1 MQSGLVEHAP
11 GDAPIAEGPPA
22 PGGPPDPAPEGPPA
36 PTTAEAP
43 APAPARRAWELV
55 RPGFLGRHRRL
66 LYAAAAAAAV
76 VALAIIPYPLY
87 ITQPCTVRPLGRAEV
102 RAQVDGIIAQ
112 VLVDEG
118 DDVEVG
124 APLARLDD
132 RDLVYELEQATADV
146 ERLRAA
152 LSKVSAGNRPEE
164 IQRARALV
172 QTREEDARYAQIEA
186 ARQQQLFEQDV
197 ASAARRDEAARSLAL
212 KRSELA
218 QAQAEL
224 RLIEAGSRAEE
235 IAIAEAELRRAQA
248 EVAFVQK
255 KLQLLTI
262 RAPIAGRVL
271 TPRLHERLHARLG
284 AGDPFC
290 ELGSTG
296 DKLVEIWT
304 DEADADAI
312 RAGQPVA
319 VKVRTFPLEA
329 FTGRVDL
336 IAPAVT
342 EEGGQRVLR
351 VDARVAD
358 PGGRLQPRMTGYA
371 EIDAGRQTL
380 LGRLSRRA
388 VRWIRV
394 RFLL

>member
-1 MQSGLVEHAP
+1 MYV
-11 GDAPIAEGPPA
+11 
-22 PGGPPDPAPEGPPA
+22 
-36 PTTAEAP
+36 
-43 APAPARRAWELV
+43 
-55 RPGFLGRHRRL
+55 
-66 LYAAAAAAAV
+66 AAAAAV
-76 VALAIIPYPLY
+76 VVALAVIPYPLY
-87 ITQPCTVRPLGRAEV
+87 ITQPCTVRPLSRAEV

-112 VLVDEG
+112 VMVDEG

-224 RLIEAGSRAEE
+224 RLIEAGSRTEE

-255 KLQLLTI
+255 KLELLTI

-284 AGDPFC
+284 AGDPVC

-296 DKLVEIWT
+296 DKLVEIWA

-319 VKVRTFPLEA
+319 VKVRTFPLEP

-342 EEGGQRVLR
+342 EESGQRVLR